1 MDFPLRRKKDPA
13 LPGRTLTVRNHRDL
27 VALVPRIAAGDLVVI
42 DHRDLDARTA
52 RLLLARKPFAVLN
65 AAELISGRFANLGP
79 QVLADAGVV
88 LLEGD
93 RDKVLGLTD
102 GARLRLDGTTL
113 YDGAVVVTDVREVTP
128 EAIVTKMEQARAG
141 LTSQLDSFAHSAS
154 ELLRREEDLL
164 LHGRGL
170 PPLRASLKGRTAV
183 VVGPGAEA
191 ADLRG
196 LKTFLREQK
205 PVLIA
210 VDTGAEALVARG
222 LRPDALVLSGAIPVT
237 SKAISRSRE
246 VVLVGANETVRRRV
260 EKRNLPTYEVSST
273 AAPTDVGLLLA
284 YRGGA
289 RLVVPVGTPTTLED
303 FIDGNR
309 NDQASSV
316 LTRLRLGTTLVE
328 AAAVPLLYTGRV
340 RRWQVGLALLA
351 AVAVLALTVA
361 ATPVG
366 QDWWDSIH
374 AQLPWGL
381 DR

>member
-1 MDFPLRRKKDPA
+1 MNFPLRRKKAAA
-13 LPGRTLTVRNHRDL
+13 LPGTTVTVRNHRDL
-27 VALVPRIAAGDLVVI
+27 MSLVPRINEGDLVVI
-42 DHRDLDARTA
+42 DQRDLDAQTA
-52 RLLLARKPFAVLN
+52 KLLQARRPYAVLN

-79 QVLADAGVV
+79 QVLADAGIV

-93 RDKVLGLTD
+93 RDRVLALQD

-113 YDGAVVVTDVREVTP
+113 YAGAVVVTDVRAMSPDQV
-128 EAIVTKMEQARAG
+128 AAKMEQARAG

-154 ELLRREEDLL
+154 EFLRREEDLL

-170 PPLRASLKGRTAV
+170 PPLRAKLQGRAAL
-183 VVGPGAEA
+183 VVGPGAEVT
-191 ADLRG
+191 DLRR
-196 LKTFLREQK
+196 LKAFLREQK

-210 VDTGAEALVARG
+210 VDTGAEVLIARG

-237 SKAISRSRE
+237 NKAISRSRE

-260 EKRNLPTYEVSST
+260 EKRNLPTYDVTSS
-273 AAPTDVGLLLA
+273 AGPVDIGLLLA

-289 RLVVPVGTPTTLED
+289 RLVVPVGSPATLED
-303 FIDGNR
+303 FIDRDR

-340 RRWQVGLALLA
+340 RRWQLALVLVA

-366 QDWWDSIH
+366 NGWWHDLH
-374 AQLPWGL
+374 AHLPFGL